1 MSLTKEQ
8 GGPGDE
14 MGGGGGANMT
24 ATCNGLAKTVGVSPT
39 LIQKRAGR

>member
-14 MGGGGGANMT
+14 MGGGANMT